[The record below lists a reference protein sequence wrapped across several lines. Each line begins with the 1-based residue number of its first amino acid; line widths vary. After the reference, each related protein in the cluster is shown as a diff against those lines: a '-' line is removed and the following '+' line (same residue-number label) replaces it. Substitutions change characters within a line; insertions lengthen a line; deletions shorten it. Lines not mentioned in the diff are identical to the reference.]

1 MIPDSTFT
9 PAKSTMLPLRI
20 PLLFLAITAGCAAD
34 KLDLPMAD
42 GPFKPSW
49 QSLQQYQTPEWFKNA
64 KFGIWAHW
72 GPQCQPED
80 GDWYAQRMYLPD
92 HRNYQNHL
100 NRYGHPSEVGF
111 KDIIP
116 LWKAENF
123 NPDKL
128 LALYKKAGAQY
139 FVAMANHHDNFDN
152 WNSKYQSWNSVALG
166 PKQDL
171 IGKWAEA
178 TRKVGLRFGVSIHM
192 ARAWDWYEVAQL
204 SDDTGP
210 KAGVPYDGNL
220 TKADGKGK
228 RWDGLDPQELY
239 AQQHKPNSHPRNTKN
254 PDNKPGDRPSL
265 AYAQK
270 YYNRARDVVDTY
282 QPDLVYFDEFVLPM
296 NKFDQRLGLSL
307 LAHMYNAN
315 MARHQGRNE
324 AVVNLKNLNDM
335 QRKCMVMD
343 IERGVS
349 SKVEPLPWQTD
360 TCIGDWHY
368 NRDRFERHGYR
379 KTIQVVQM
387 LVDIVSKNGNLLLS
401 VPVRGDGTIDADEVK
416 ILEGMAAWMQINGEA
431 IFNTHAWTICG
442 EGPSV
447 QETAEA
453 GEFGASKDVR
463 SKPYTA
469 EDFRFTLKDGTLYA
483 IAMGWPTSGKVVVKT
498 LATNAK
504 GITGDVSNVSLLGH
518 AGKLPFTRT
527 AAGLEITLPATK
539 PGDYAY
545 AFKITGLDLT
555 MSKP

>member
-1 MIPDSTFT
+1 MVS
-9 PAKSTMLPLRI
+9 LRI
-20 PLLFLAITAGCAAD
+20 PLLFLFITACSAAD
-34 KLDLPMAD
+34 QLELPIAD

-80 GDWYAQRMYLPD
+80 GDWYAQRMYLPG

-210 KAGVPYDGNL
+210 KAGVPYDGNV

-228 RWDGLDPQELY
+228 WWDGLDPQELY
-239 AQQHKPNSHPRNTKN
+239 AQQHKPNSNPRNTKS

-270 YYNRARDVVDTY
+270 YYNRARDVVDSY
-282 QPDLVYFDEFVLPM
+282 QPDLVYFDEYVLPM
-296 NKFDQRLGLSL
+296 NKYDQRLGLSL
-307 LAHMYNAN
+307 LAHIYNGN

-324 AVVNLKNLNDM
+324 AVVNLKSLNEM
-335 QRKCMVMD
+335 QRKCVVMD

-349 SKVEPLPWQTD
+349 PKVEPLPWQTD

-368 NRDRFERHGYR
+368 NRERFERHGYR

-401 VPVRGDGTIDADEVK
+401 VPVRGDGSIDEDEVK
-416 ILEGMAAWMQINGEA
+416 ILEGVAAWMQINGEA
-431 IFNTHAWTICG
+431 IYDTHAWTICG
-442 EGPSV
+442 EGPAL
-447 QETAEA
+447 QEAVEA
-453 GEFGASKDVR
+453 GEFGAAKDVR

-469 EDFRFTLKDGTLYA
+469 EDFRFTLKGGDLYA
-483 IAMGWPTSGKVVVKT
+483 IALAWPTSGKVVVKT

-504 GITGDVSNVSLLGH
+504 GIVGEVRQVSLLGH
-518 AGKLPFTRT
+518 AAPLSFTRT
-527 AAGLEITLPATK
+527 EAGLEITLPAKKT
-539 PGDYAY
+539 GDNAF

-555 MSKP
+555 ASRP

>member
-1 MIPDSTFT
+1 
-9 PAKSTMLPLRI
+9 MLNRTI
-20 PLLFLAITAGCAAD
+20 SLFLLIIVSCAAAEP
-34 KLDLPMAD
+34 LVLPIAD

-49 QSLQQYQTPEWFKNA
+49 ESLQQYQTPDWFKNA

-80 GDWYAQRMYLPD
+80 GDWYAQRMYLPG
-92 HRNYQNHL
+92 HRNYQNHVT
-100 NRYGHPSEVGF
+100 RYGHPSEFGF

-116 LWKAENF
+116 LWKAERF
-123 NPDKL
+123 DPDKL

-152 WNSKYQSWNSVALG
+152 WNSKYQPWNSVALG

-178 TRKVGLRFGVSIHM
+178 TRKAGLRFGVSLHM
-192 ARAWDWYEVAQL
+192 SRAWDWYEVAQL

-220 TKADGKGK
+220 TKADGAGK
-228 RWDGLDPQELY
+228 WWEGLDPQDLY
-239 AQQHKPNSHPRNTKN
+239 AQRHKSMSDPRNPKS
-254 PDNKPGDRPSL
+254 PGNKPGDRPSP

-270 YYNRARDVVDTY
+270 YYNRAQDVVDTY
-282 QPDLVYFDEFVLPM
+282 QPDLVYFDEFTLPM
-296 NKFDQRLGLSL
+296 RNVDHRLGLSL
-307 LAHMYNAN
+307 VAHIYNAN
-315 MARHQGRNE
+315 MARHGGRNE
-324 AVVNLKNLNDM
+324 AVVNLKNLTDM
-335 QRKCMVMD
+335 QRKCLVMD

-349 SKVEPLPWQTD
+349 AKVEPLPWQTD

-368 NRDRFERHGYR
+368 NRERFVRHSYR

-401 VPVRGDGTIDADEVK
+401 VPMRGDGTIDEDEEK
-416 ILEGMAAWMQINGEA
+416 ILEGIAAWMQINGEA
-431 IFNTHAWTICG
+431 IYDTQAWTFCG

-447 QETAEA
+447 QEVPEK
-453 GEFGASKDVR
+453 GEFGAAKDVR

-469 EDFRFTLKDGTLYA
+469 EDFRFTRKDGNFYA
-483 IAMGWPTSGKVVVKT
+483 IAMAWPTSGKVVVKT

-504 GITGDVSNVSLLGH
+504 GMVGEVRQVSLLGH
-518 AGKLPFTRT
+518 PEKLSFTRT
-527 AAGLEITLPATK
+527 EAGLEITLPAKK
-539 PGDYAY
+539 PCDH
-545 AFKITGLDLT
+545 AFVFKVTGLDL
-555 MSKP
+555 SAS